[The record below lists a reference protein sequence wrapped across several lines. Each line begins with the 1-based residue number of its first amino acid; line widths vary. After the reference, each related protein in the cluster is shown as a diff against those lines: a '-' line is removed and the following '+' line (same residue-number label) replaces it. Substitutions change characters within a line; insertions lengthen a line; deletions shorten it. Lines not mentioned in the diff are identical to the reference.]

1 MIVVDLLVGVFYQK
15 CYDPECQVSGYR
27 SEERPLPPGL
37 CPAITL
43 PARLAETNHS
53 KGTDANTLEEKED
66 EDNKK
71 VNGQWKEKQN
81 DTKTSSEAKSLQ
93 FYGDLT
99 KMSTRY
105 RSPGALISK
114 RIQNAEKEGLFI
126 SDEELLA
133 VLLPD

>member
-43 PARLAETNHS
+43 PARLALTNHS
-53 KGTDANTLEEKED
+53 KETDASTLKEKED
-66 EDNKK
+66 EDNKE
-71 VNGQWKEKQN
+71 VSGQWKEKQN
-81 DTKTSSEAKSLQ
+81 DTKSLQ

-99 KMSTRY
+99 KMSARY
-105 RSPGALISK
+105 QSPGALISK
-114 RIQNAEKEGLFI
+114 RIQKAEKEGLFI

-133 VLLPD
+133 VPLPD